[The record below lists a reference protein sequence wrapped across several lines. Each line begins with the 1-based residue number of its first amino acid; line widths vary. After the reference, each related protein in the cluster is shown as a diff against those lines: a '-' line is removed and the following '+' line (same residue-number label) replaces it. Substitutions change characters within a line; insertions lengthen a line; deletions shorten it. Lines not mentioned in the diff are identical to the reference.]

1 MDLIYTD
8 ARHIDQGVLSAYT
21 LDLSF
26 GEDQNE
32 NDFELTVG
40 NNDAVLE
47 DGAVIYFE
55 GTEYGGIVDGLKTNS
70 ESETR
75 TYIGRT
81 WHGLLNN
88 KVIQPDPGESHLVVS
103 GDANDVLSALI
114 PRFGFATVGE
124 ATHGKNLAKS
134 AVVDNV
140 SGAYLKCLYVDI
152 DGLLPDTEYM
162 LSFVGAPG
170 HSFYANEHLFH
181 WAEVV
186 SNGQRQSIKLKTKS
200 DYVKSADTYVDGV
213 GWIIAKNNG
222 DNAVV
227 PAFSDVQFEEGS
239 IATEYEPYRTIYTST
254 GLFAASDKLSG
265 IVIKKH
271 QFNRYCM
278 GYDGIR
284 TMLADHGAKLKIR
297 WEDGTVILCAERIV
311 DDADAALDND
321 VAQLIVERHGN
332 KVNHLI
338 CLGQGEL
345 VDRDVV
351 HLYVD
356 QFGRIGD
363 VQYYTGLQEVA
374 AVYDYNSAQSIDDLR
389 NNGIKH
395 LKELR
400 GNDKVDVSVNDSS
413 EIVYDI
419 GDVITAHD
427 VNSGNSGSAIVTQKI
442 VKIQNGTVS
451 INYKTGR

>member
-8 ARHIDQGVLSAYT
+8 ARHIDQGVFSAYS

-32 NDFELTVG
+32 NDFTLTLG
-40 NNDAVLE
+40 NNDAQLE
-47 DGAVIYFE
+47 DDAVIYFE
-55 GTEYGGIVDGLKTNS
+55 DTEYGGIVDGLKTNS

-88 KVIQPDPGESHLVVS
+88 KVIQPDSGEDYLVVS
-103 GDANDVLSALI
+103 GDANVILDFLIARLGLS
-114 PRFGFATVGE
+114 
-124 ATHGKNLAKS
+124 
-134 AVVDNV
+134 
-140 SGAYLKCLYVDI
+140 
-152 DGLLPDTEYM
+152 
-162 LSFVGAPG
+162 
-170 HSFYANEHLFH
+170 
-181 WAEVV
+181 
-186 SNGQRQSIKLKTKS
+186 
-200 DYVKSADTYVDGV
+200 
-213 GWIIAKNNG
+213 
-222 DNAVV
+222 
-227 PAFSDVQFEEGS
+227 
-239 IATEYEPYRTIYTST
+239 
-254 GLFAASDKLSG
+254 GLFRADIHSSG
-265 IVIKKH
+265 ITITRY
-271 QFNRYCM
+271 QFTRYCRA
-278 GYDGIR
+278 YDGIR
-284 TMLADHGAKLKIR
+284 AMLADFGGKLMMR
-297 WEDGTVILCAERIV
+297 WEEGSVRLYAERIV
-311 DDADAALDND
+311 NDADAALDND

-345 VDRDVV
+345 ADRDVI

-363 VQYYTGLQEVA
+363 VQYYTGLKEIA
-374 AVYDYNSAQSIDDLR
+374 DVYDYSSAQSTDDLR
-389 NNGIKH
+389 TNGIKH

-400 GNDKVDVSVNDSS
+400 ENDKVDVSVNDSS

-427 VNSGNSGSAIVTQKI
+427 VNSGNSGSATVTQKI

>member
-8 ARHIDQGVLSAYT
+8 ARKIDQGVLSAYS

-32 NDFELTVG
+32 NDFELTIS
-40 NNDAVLE
+40 NNDARLE
-47 DGAVIYFE
+47 DDAVIYFE
-55 GTEYGGIVDGLKTNS
+55 DTEYGGIIDGLKTNS

-88 KVIQPDPGESHLVVS
+88 KVIQPDSGADYLIVS
-103 GDANDVLSALI
+103 GDANAVLGTLI
-114 PRFGFATVGE
+114 AR
-124 ATHGKNLAKS
+124 L
-134 AVVDNV
+134 
-140 SGAYLKCLYVDI
+140 
-152 DGLLPDTEYM
+152 GL
-162 LSFVGAPG
+162 S
-170 HSFYANEHLFH
+170 
-181 WAEVV
+181 
-186 SNGQRQSIKLKTKS
+186 
-200 DYVKSADTYVDGV
+200 
-213 GWIIAKNNG
+213 
-222 DNAVV
+222 
-227 PAFSDVQFEEGS
+227 
-239 IATEYEPYRTIYTST
+239 
-254 GLFAASDKLSG
+254 GLFKADSEPSG
-265 IVIKKH
+265 ITITNY
-271 QFNRYCM
+271 QFARYCLA
-278 GYDGIR
+278 YDGIR
-284 TMLADHGAKLKIR
+284 AMLAEFDAKLMMR
-297 WEDGTVILCAERIV
+297 WENGSVRLYAEKIV
-311 DDADAALDND
+311 NDADAALDND

-338 CLGQGEL
+338 CLGRGEL
-345 VDRDVV
+345 ADRDVI

-356 QFGRIGD
+356 QFGRIGN
-363 VQYYTGLQEVA
+363 VQYYIGLKEIA
-374 AVYDYNSAQSIDDLR
+374 EVYDYSSAQSVDDLR
-389 NNGIKH
+389 INGIKH

-400 GNDKVDVSVNDSS
+400 ENDKVDVSVNDSS